1 MRTRLSTASCWATST
16 RCPTPVVWRWT
27 IAARMPMARWSPAP
41 VSPSPASTRT
51 GGPSAARVTL
61 IAPPMGLGDH
71 LEVLVVGVRPAAAEA
86 LDRGRD
92 DPRIDPT
99 KVLVPEPEP
108 LHRARTK
115 VLDEDV
121 GALDHPREKGA
132 PFGRFEVERHAL
144 LVAVQQQ
151 EEPGIEVGPL
161 RQCAAPRL
169 APWRLDLDDVG
180 AEPRQHLGAT
190 RPSLVLRE
198 VEHHDPVERLGHV
211 VSFYMG
217 GLDGP
222 PMPPVTRRRPG
233 TAGAPLDLASSPW
246 VTRRRPGTQP
256 GRPLDLAPSPWGL
269 DPPPLPPVT
278 RRRPGTAGA
287 PPLGLTSSTWGPRPA
302 PIPQRSE
309 RPGKA
314 VALLCPRLS
323 ALPRF

>member
-1 MRTRLSTASCWATST
+1 
-16 RCPTPVVWRWT
+16 
-27 IAARMPMARWSPAP
+27 
-41 VSPSPASTRT
+41 
-51 GGPSAARVTL
+51 
-61 IAPPMGLGDH
+61 MGLGDH
-71 LEVLVVGVRPAAAEA
+71 LEALVVGVRPAAAEA

-108 LHRARTK
+108 LHRARAK

-121 GALDHPREKGA
+121 GALDHPRENGA

-169 APWRLDLDDVG
+169 TPWRLDLDDVG

-211 VSFYMG
+211 VSFTMG

-222 PMPPVTRRRPG
+222 PMPPITRRRPG
-233 TAGAPLDLASSPW
+233 TAGAPLDNAL
-246 VTRRRPGTQP
+246 RPGGLEGPP
-256 GRPLDLAPSPWGL
+256 G
-269 DPPPLPPVT
+269 
-278 RRRPGTAGA
+278 
-287 PPLGLTSSTWGPRPA
+287 
-302 PIPQRSE
+302 
-309 RPGKA
+309 
-314 VALLCPRLS
+314 
-323 ALPRF
+323 